1 MSRLIISE
9 KSDAAARIATI
20 LSQGASKRTSV
31 NKVPVFQ
38 FEDEK
43 GLVSV
48 VGLRGHIIEL
58 DYPEHLN
65 KWTETGLPELIVAE
79 PEKRITAHNIVGVL
93 RDLSIDADEIVI
105 ATDFD
110 REGEL
115 IGLETARLLSLAGK
129 KVGRARFSAFTKHEI
144 DSAFSELTEPDDK
157 LADSAECR
165 QRIDLAWGAVLTR
178 FISLASN
185 QGGHNYLSVGRVQ
198 SPTLALI
205 VKRHKEIEEFV
216 STPYWN
222 VSALFNKGSEF
233 GAAHVKNPFL
243 EEEAAK
249 TALASCEGQKS
260 GKVVSYER
268 KERDEYPLP
277 PFNTT
282 MFLMEATKLG
292 MSASRAMKVAEDLY
306 TAGYISYPRTD
317 NTVYPPSLGLKRI
330 LEKLIDSD
338 FKEEAEELL
347 TQERIRPS
355 RGKVQATDHPPIYPT
370 EAATS
375 KKLKGEKWT
384 VYELVVRRFMATVAP
399 PAKAE
404 VSDATLDVNGEEFAA
419 KGYRMISLGWKKY
432 YPYFRVNEAFLP
444 ELTAGEEVELK
455 DVSSEM
461 KMTQPPRRYSQGSLL
476 QEMERLSL
484 GTKSTR
490 HDIIQKLYDRK
501 YAEGSDLIPTP
512 SGIAVAEA
520 LDRHA
525 QIVTDSKMTAHLE
538 HDMDEIANGRA
549 SLLAVVS
556 ESQGMLSDILR
567 TMQSNRDAIGG
578 EIRKALESQHF
589 IGKCPECGSD
599 LKTIRTRFG
608 KTFVGCSN
616 YPECKRTYPLPAGA
630 KVESLEE
637 ACELC
642 KAPMLRVI
650 RKGQPVSVQ
659 CIDPDCESN
668 KEINTVGPCPKCGKD
683 LRVIYSRAGKRFMGC
698 SGYPDCTQTYPLPQ
712 GGRFFATGDNCPE
725 CGAPVLQISMRGRS
739 WQSCADLN
747 CPSRPANKKTA
758 AGKAA
763 KKPAAKKAATKKT
776 TAKKATSKAAAKK
789 VDADG
794 AEAEKPAAKR
804 AASKKP
810 AAKKSTAKKAPAKGA
825 SAKNEAESAG
835 AQQ

>member
-20 LSQGASKRTSV
+20 LSQGASKRTSID
-31 NKVPVFQ
+31 KVPVFQ

-48 VGLRGHIIEL
+48 VGLRGHILEL

-65 KWTETGLPELIVAE
+65 KWSEVGLSELIVAQ

-93 RDLSIDADEIVI
+93 RDLSLDADEIII

-129 KVGRARFSAFTKHEI
+129 KVGRAKFSAFTKHEI
-144 DSAFSELTEPDDK
+144 DTAFSQLTEPDDK

-178 FISLASN
+178 FISLASK

-205 VKRHKEIEEFV
+205 VERHKEIEEFV

-222 VSALFNKGSEF
+222 VSALFNKEGEF
-233 GAAHVKNPFL
+233 AGAHVSNPFL
-243 EEEAAK
+243 EEEGAK
-249 TALASCEGQKS
+249 AALANCEGRTS

-268 KERDEYPLP
+268 KEKDEYPLP

-330 LEKLIDSD
+330 LEKLKDSD

-347 TQERIRPS
+347 AQEHIRPS
-355 RGKVQATDHPPIYPT
+355 RGKVQTTDHPPIYPT

-404 VSDATLDVNGEEFAA
+404 VSDAMLDVNGEEFAA
-419 KGYRMISLGWKKY
+419 KGYRMLFLGWKKY
-432 YPYFRVNEAFLP
+432 YPYFRVRETFLP
-444 ELTAGEEVELK
+444 ELAAGEEVELK

-461 KMTQPPRRYSQGSLL
+461 RMTQPPQRYSQGSLL

-501 YAEGSDLIPTP
+501 YIEGNDLIPTP
-512 SGIAVAEA
+512 SGVAVTEA
-520 LDRHA
+520 LSKYA

-538 HDMDEIANGRA
+538 HDMDEIANGRTT
-549 SLLAVVS
+549 LQTVVS
-556 ESQGMLSDILR
+556 ESQDMLSDILE
-567 TMQSNRDAIGG
+567 TMEAQRDNIGG
-578 EIRKALESQHF
+578 DIRKALESQHF
-589 IGKCPECGSD
+589 MGKCPDCGSD

-608 KTFVGCSN
+608 KTFVGCSK
-616 YPECKRTYPLPAGA
+616 YPDCKRTYPMPAGA
-630 KVESLEE
+630 KVEAVEE
-637 ACELC
+637 ACEQC
-642 KAPMLRVI
+642 RSPMVRVI
-650 RKGQPVSVQ
+650 RRGQPVTVQ
-659 CIDPDCESN
+659 CLDPDCESN
-668 KEINTVGPCPKCGKD
+668 LERTVVGPCPKCGKD
-683 LRVIYSRAGKRFMGC
+683 LRIIYSRAGKRFMGC

-712 GGRFFATGDNCPE
+712 AGRFFATGDKCPE
-725 CGAPVLQISMRGRS
+725 CGAPILQISMRGRS
-739 WQSCADLN
+739 WQSCADMN
-747 CPSRPANKKTA
+747 CPTRASKNSEAKTKTAAKKTA
-758 AGKAA
+758 AKKGTVKKATA
-763 KKPAAKKAATKKT
+763 KKTATKKAAT
-776 TAKKATSKAAAKK
+776 
-789 VDADG
+789 
-794 AEAEKPAAKR
+794 
-804 AASKKP
+804 
-810 AAKKSTAKKAPAKGA
+810 KKSTAKKASPEKG
-825 SAKNEAESAG
+825 SEAEG
-835 AQQ
+835 AAVQQ